1 MLLGHL
7 YFLLLLICLF
17 LSSTIGHGGDIQ
29 EFVATVCPYSHS
41 LPGVDGWMAGCVG
54 GMSPDRSIFYFIDI
68 LLIYSVVL
76 ISAMQ

>member
-7 YFLLLLICLF
+7 HFLLLICLF
-17 LSSTIGHGGDIQ
+17 LSSAIGHGGDIQ

-41 LPGVDGWMAGCVG
+41 LPGMDGWMTGCVG